1 MPAAGLN
8 RALRPRQTRRAR
20 LKRELS
26 WPRPG
31 GMAISLAGAALVFC
45 GAWSLDPTARST
57 LPSPVVA
64 PVSTPTTPDTS
75 AEPAEPSL
83 TGASSAV
90 TSKAAAHS
98 PRTPASLM
106 GSGGFAS
113 PIAPLTSVSE
123 VIAASAYFTPESYMP
138 KDLVF
143 PAVQTSSAEAALL
156 RSEAATATTSARP
169 GFTEHQTGFALDI
182 GDAQAGT
189 ACDFSAC
196 FVDTAAAQ
204 RVVAHG
210 ARHGFIVRYITGEEA
225 TTG

>member
-123 VIAASAYFTPESYMP
+123 V
-138 KDLVF
+138 V
-143 PAVQTSSAEAALL
+143 
-156 RSEAATATTSARP
+156 
-169 GFTEHQTGFALDI
+169 G
-182 GDAQAGT
+182 
-189 ACDFSAC
+189 
-196 FVDTAAAQ
+196 AAAYSGKLHAEGFSVSCRPDQ
-204 RVVAHG
+204 LGRSRTVTLRG
-210 ARHGFIVRYITGEEA
+210 RHSHNLRPSRIF
-225 TTG
+225 